1 MLVSLVVVAVVA
13 AAFPGFQGDGM
24 VVVNALTT
32 RRMTTSAAPPP
43 LLPWIV
49 LVDDEAS
56 IRSAL
61 GQFFREQK
69 YHVTTCPDGAT
80 TLTTLQSGQQQQQ
93 QQQQQHLPRLPDC
106 LISDIRMPG
115 MDGLE
120 LVRRI
125 RTEERLSIIPVV
137 LLTAKG
143 QIQDRIAGYEAGADA
158 YLSKP
163 FSPEELL
170 AIVENIVER
179 SHTVRREQ
187 ARQQEPHD
195 DNSVAALTRDLR
207 EIKQLL
213 LTTGG
218 SGGVGQGWVERTNIF
233 LSTDERLIVDLV
245 SRGLMTKEIATATH
259 LSARR
264 IEQILTDLF
273 RKTDVKN
280 RTQLVRWAVSTGN
293 VD

>member
-1 MLVSLVVVAVVA
+1 
-13 AAFPGFQGDGM
+13 
-24 VVVNALTT
+24 
-32 RRMTTSAAPPP
+32 
-43 LLPWIV
+43 
-49 LVDDEAS
+49 
-56 IRSAL
+56 
-61 GQFFREQK
+61 
-69 YHVTTCPDGAT
+69 
-80 TLTTLQSGQQQQQ
+80 
-93 QQQQQHLPRLPDC
+93 
-106 LISDIRMPG
+106 

-195 DNSVAALTRDLR
+195 DNSVEALTRDLR
-207 EIKQLL
+207 EIKRLL

-218 SGGVGQGWVERTNIF
+218 SGGVGQGWVERTNVF

-245 SRGLMTKEIATATH
+245 SRGRMTKEIAAATH

-264 IEQILTDLF
+264 IEQILTELF

-280 RTQLVRWAVSTGN
+280 RTELVRWAVSTGN

>member
-1 MLVSLVVVAVVA
+1 MLVSLVVVAVIA
-13 AAFPGFQGDGM
+13 AAFHGFQGDGI

-32 RRMTTSAAPPP
+32 RRTTTSAPPP

-61 GQFFREQK
+61 GQFFREQQ

-80 TLTTLQSGQQQQQ
+80 TLTTLQSGQP
-93 QQQQQHLPRLPDC
+93 QQQHQPPPRLPDC

-179 SHTVRREQ
+179 SHTVRRDQ
-187 ARQQEPHD
+187 ARQQEPYD
-195 DNSVAALTRDLR
+195 DNSVEALTRDLR

-218 SGGVGQGWVERTNIF
+218 SGGVGQGWVERTNVF

-245 SRGLMTKEIATATH
+245 SRGFMTKEIAAATH

-264 IEQILTDLF
+264 IEQILTELF

-280 RTQLVRWAVSTGN
+280 RTELVRWAVSTGN

>member
-1 MLVSLVVVAVVA
+1 MLVSLVVVAVIA
-13 AAFPGFQGDGM
+13 AAFHGFQGDGI

-32 RRMTTSAAPPP
+32 RRTTTSAPPP

-61 GQFFREQK
+61 GQFFREQQ

-80 TLTTLQSGQQQQQ
+80 TLTTLQSGQPQQPQQQPP
-93 QQQQQHLPRLPDC
+93 PRLPDC

-179 SHTVRREQ
+179 SHTVRRDQ
-187 ARQQEPHD
+187 ARQQEPYD
-195 DNSVAALTRDLR
+195 DNSVEALTRDLR
-207 EIKQLL
+207 EIKRLL

-218 SGGVGQGWVERTNIF
+218 SGGVGQGWVERTNVF

-245 SRGLMTKEIATATH
+245 SRGRMTKEIAAATH

-264 IEQILTDLF
+264 IEQILTELF

-280 RTQLVRWAVSTGN
+280 RTELVRWAVSTGN